1 MQFAI
6 LFLSLVLSAP
16 AWALNGAKVDVDQ
29 PGLEKKADE
38 VVEVNLE
45 GKSLEQ
51 GSRLL
56 AIRQGVSAPVKSLLG
71 GLKGIYRRT
80 YRFATGGKGYEAA
93 DVASIH
99 ERMAD
104 EGWAPVIDVKNNSKQ
119 AAVTVY
125 SYTEGENVAGVT
137 VVSSDPSEVTVVN
150 IVGPVDLQTL
160 IEAGESFGVPTM
172 QIGSTELEKLK
183 VKLPKQAPPPAPKNP

>member
-1 MQFAI
+1 
-6 LFLSLVLSAP
+6 LVLAAQ
-16 AWALNGAKVDVDQ
+16 AWGLTGAKVDVDQ

-45 GKSLEQ
+45 GESLEQ

-56 AIRQGVSAPVKSLLG
+56 AIRHSVSAPVKSLLG
-71 GLKGIYRRT
+71 KLKGIYRRT
-80 YRFATGGKGYEAA
+80 YRFATGSGGYEDA

-99 ERMAD
+99 ERMTG
-104 EGWAPVIDVKNNSKQ
+104 EGWEPLISAKDNNKRET
-119 AAVTVY
+119 VTVY
-125 SYTEGENVAGVT
+125 SYTDGEKVSGYT

-150 IVGPVDLQTL
+150 IVGDVDLQTL
-160 IEAGESFGVPTM
+160 IEAGESFGVPVM

-183 VKLPKQAPPPAPKNP
+183 VKLPEKPKQPARP